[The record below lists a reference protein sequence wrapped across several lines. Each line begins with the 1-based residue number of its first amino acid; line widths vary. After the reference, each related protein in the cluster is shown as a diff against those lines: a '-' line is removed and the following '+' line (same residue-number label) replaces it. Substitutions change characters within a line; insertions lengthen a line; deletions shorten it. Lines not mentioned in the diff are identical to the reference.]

1 MAAQWF
7 VWKLGRQMQK
17 APVCAAGLQQ
27 ATPAEVESGA
37 PVLTR
42 PLLTSQAAPTL
53 PSGVDGPPSSSL
65 GCPNLPLVLP
75 HRHLWLPDFRSCCG
89 SRCAP
94 VLPLRGRGCGR
105 CPSLHHPERAHLL
118 PHLALL
124 WAVSPFPTLS
134 RAPWEPAKCTALW
147 GAHFVSRKI
156 EANRKNLSLGCP
168 SPVLHARSYWFQN
181 IL

>member
-1 MAAQWF
+1 MGNGDWMGRAAF
-7 VWKLGRQMQK
+7 SEEGTSELRPESCGGSTVVCVEVRETSAASNTCGGRK
-17 APVCAAGLQQ
+17 WGICSHSSPPRLLQ
-27 ATPAEVESGA
+27 
-37 PVLTR
+37 
-42 PLLTSQAAPTL
+42 L
-53 PSGVDGPPSSSL
+53 PSGVDGPPSPSL
-65 GCPNLPLVLP
+65 AHPLPLVLA

-134 RAPWEPAKCTALW
+134 RAPGSQHNTWPYGEP
-147 GAHFVSRKI
+147 I
-156 EANRKNLSLGCP
+156 LG
-168 SPVLHARSYWFQN
+168 
-181 IL
+181 